1 MAVLTNSSEQES
13 SLLTKTTISL
23 ALLAIPSLIVG
34 TFLFVFFTILLTEQS
49 NPNNTE
55 FVQETYTKSK
65 GFPKEAEKYFPI
77 YQAAGKKY
85 GVPWNILAGI
95 HKIET
100 DFGRDLRDSSVGA
113 HGHMQFM
120 DKTWVGW
127 SYPGGTRL
135 GDLPNHVDITDPK
148 LIAKYGGYGVDANHD
163 GKADPNDPADAIFA
177 AAKYLAANYQRS
189 RSWYGKGGAIYAY
202 NHDYTNYVLKV
213 KQYAESFA
221 TVTAPVNG
229 SVTATGQFM
238 WPLSGG
244 RITSPFGYR
253 THPLSGVRKMHTGV
267 DVGAAMGTPIR
278 AADGG
283 IVERSSP
290 SSGYGWLIVIN
301 HGNGYKT
308 RYAHMYAKDV
318 KVQQGQRVAKGQVI
332 ALVGSNGFSTG
343 PHLHFELMRNET
355 LIDPMSLVKKGE

>member
-13 SLLTKTTISL
+13 SLLTKTLFIL
-23 ALLAIPSLIVG
+23 ALLAILSLIVG
-34 TFLFVFFTILLTEQS
+34 TFLYVLLTVLLTEES
-49 NPNNTE
+49 TSDLTVP
-55 FVQETYTKSK
+55 ETYTKSK
-65 GFPKEAEKYFPI
+65 GFPKEAEKFFPI